1 MMSPKLKQ
9 FLLRWLNSTA
19 AVFVATCVIKGI
31 HYDTI
36 PGLIVATFLLGILN
50 TFLRP
55 LLMLLSLPLMVF
67 TLGLFTLVINAFLL
81 YLVGSVVNTFHVDS
95 FAAAFWG
102 ALIISLISLVLNS
115 LTGTTNTR
123 IQMRRRTPPPPDH
136 RDDGGGPIIDV

>member
-1 MMSPKLKQ
+1 MSPKLKL

-55 LLMLLSLPLMVF
+55 LLMLLSLPLMIF
-67 TLGLFTLVINAFLL
+67 TLGLFTLFINAFLL

-102 ALIISLISLVLNS
+102 ALIISLISLALNS
-115 LTGTTNTR
+115 LTGTTNAR
-123 IQMRRRTPPPPDH
+123 IQVRRRSPPPPPDH
-136 RDDGGGPIIDV
+136 RDDGGGPVIDV